1 MDRFRNKFALNNNM
15 HPVKRCTLR
24 IQQTINGVQRSVDDD
39 SNVPIPQRVNNGAC
53 VHPLYAKFCVKI
65 LVGWLELKTHDHHS
79 YRTFCE

>member
-39 SNVPIPQRVNNGAC
+39 SNVPIPQRVNNGSTLC
-53 VHPLYAKFCVKI
+53 KI
-65 LVGWLELKTHDHHS
+65 LRKDLGWLVGTKDP
-79 YRTFCE
+79 